1 MKRVKI
7 IVLLLFAAFVFALVI
22 GQAAAP
28 TQLFVD
34 GSTSW
39 ERARIERLE
48 HQLNFTK
55 EPMPNEWDIHIIPE
69 GQFIENVQHLHV
81 GFTQSAYTAIPI
93 DQTYLNEGYL
103 MIADDRRV
111 RHTLAHEAGH
121 MICNCTSEVKAE
133 AIAYQ
138 LEQ

>member
-1 MKRVKI
+1 VI
-7 IVLLLFAAFVFALVI
+7 GLLLLWAVLAFLIVI

-55 EPMPNEWDIHIIPE
+55 EPMPDTWGVHIIPVE
-69 GQFIENVQHLHV
+69 QFEIAKRRYHLDTDSA
-81 GFTQSAYTAIPI
+81 FTFMPQN
-93 DQTYLNEGYL
+93 QTYLNEFYL
-103 MIADDRRV
+103 TYADDRRV

-121 MICNCTSEVKAE
+121 MICNCTSEEKAE

-138 LEQ
+138 LER

>member
-55 EPMPNEWDIHIIPE
+55 EPMPNEWDIHIIPVE
-69 GQFIENVQHLHV
+69 QFNENINR
-81 GFTQSAYTAIPI
+81 FRINTESAYTIMPL
-93 DQTYLNEGYL
+93 DQTYLNEMYLGY
-103 MIADDRRV
+103 ADDHRV

-121 MICNCTSEVKAE
+121 MICNCTSEEKAE
-133 AIAYQ
+133 GIAYQ
-138 LEQ
+138 LER

>member
-28 TQLFVD
+28 TQLSVD

-55 EPMPNEWDIHIIPE
+55 EPMPNEWDIHIISGE
-69 GQFIENVQHLHV
+69 EFNANTNRLHIN
-81 GFTQSAYTAIPI
+81 TESAYTFMPL
-93 DQTYLNEGYL
+93 DQTYLNEDYL
-103 MIADDRRV
+103 MVGDDRRV

-121 MICNCTSEVKAE
+121 MICNCTSEEKAE
-133 AIAYQ
+133 EIAYQ
-138 LEQ
+138 LER